1 MTSSWSLDDVDLVGL
16 DIIASR
22 IALSLKAG
30 DVIALSGPLGAGK
43 TTFAR
48 ALVTRLGGEDEV
60 PRPTFALMQRY
71 ETNRLT
77 LTHCDFYRLESSELD
92 ELGLEDALG
101 EGVVLIEWPERAEGW
116 LPTDPLDI
124 AMDAPARPAPPRVA
138 LPAPPHA

>member
-60 PRPTFALMQRY
+60 PNDAHLPLH
-71 ETNRLT
+71 LT
-77 LTHCDFYRLESSELD
+77 T
-92 ELGLEDALG
+92 
-101 EGVVLIEWPERAEGW
+101 
-116 LPTDPLDI
+116 
-124 AMDAPARPAPPRVA
+124 
-138 LPAPPHA
+138 